1 MAYKLVMV
9 CMGNICRSPTA
20 HGVLRQRLAQAH
32 LSGVVHV
39 DSAGTHNDHPGAPP
53 DPRSLAHAQRRGY
66 DLSDLRARQ
75 ITPQDFEEADLLLAM
90 DWDNWALLQAQCPPQ
105 HQRKVRRF
113 AEFFKTASATA
124 VLDPYHGG
132 DQGFDEVLDLIEDGA
147 DGLLSY
153 LSTPAVL
160 ARCIPDWTHD
170 APGKRLCK
178 EFVWDDFKAAM
189 AFIARV
195 AELAEQH
202 NHHPEIWNVYH
213 RVRLTLTT
221 HDTGGLTHKDVALAS
236 AISAL
241 A

>member
-160 ARCIPDWTHD
+160 ARCIRIGRMT
-170 APGKRLCK
+170 R
-178 EFVWDDFKAAM
+178 
-189 AFIARV
+189 
-195 AELAEQH
+195 
-202 NHHPEIWNVYH
+202 
-213 RVRLTLTT
+213 
-221 HDTGGLTHKDVALAS
+221 LAS
-236 AISAL
+236 ACARSLSGMTSRLPWPSSRGWPNWPSSTTTTLKFGMSITVCD
-241 A
+241 